1 MGGIATLFE
10 LGRQGM
16 IASQSGMQVAGT
28 NITNVNTKGY
38 SRQRLDVVP
47 QLPQVLAGFNL
58 GGSLNADNLRQIRD
72 AFTDRQFRS
81 QNSLKFQYQT
91 EESVLSQ
98 LEGLMPADNEAG
110 LRAMLAEFW
119 DAWDRLSNDPENN
132 VARDDIFNKADT
144 MATTYRRI
152 HREIV
157 NLQGGID
164 DDIQASVAKI
174 NSLAQQLAKLNAADQ
189 GDNLNVIDHRNRL
202 IDQLSE
208 EVNIQFYMDGKILLS
223 QSAVSTS

>member
-1 MGGIATLFE
+1 MGTIATLFE
-10 LGRQGM
+10 LGKQGM

-58 GGSLNADNLRQIRD
+58 GGSLNADALRQIRD

-98 LEGLMPADNEAG
+98 LEGVMPADNEAG
-110 LRAMLAEFW
+110 LRAMPAEFW

-144 MATTYRRI
+144 MATT
-152 HREIV
+152 
-157 NLQGGID
+157 
-164 DDIQASVAKI
+164 
-174 NSLAQQLAKLNAADQ
+174 
-189 GDNLNVIDHRNRL
+189 
-202 IDQLSE
+202 
-208 EVNIQFYMDGKILLS
+208 
-223 QSAVSTS
+223 